1 MLLKQ
6 WLNWV
11 HSEAGCEC
19 VNVKIDCE
27 NKKSIALFKKLGA
40 VIDDEADIISCHI
53 SLPIY

>member
-1 MLLKQ
+1 M
-6 WLNWV
+6 
-11 HSEAGCEC
+11 
-19 VNVKIDCE
+19 NVKIDCE